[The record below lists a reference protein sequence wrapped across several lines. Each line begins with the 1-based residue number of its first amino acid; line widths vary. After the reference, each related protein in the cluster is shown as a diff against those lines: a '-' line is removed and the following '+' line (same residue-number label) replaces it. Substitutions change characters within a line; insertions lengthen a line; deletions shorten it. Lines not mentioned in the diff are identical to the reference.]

1 MSGKQGQGGQEKHG
15 CYGGKEEHI
24 HQRLQE
30 EDEREDIATGDAREI
45 ARELLTD
52 KGFRPDE
59 IQENVSFKV
68 SSADGTPYVAGID
81 YLVSIA
87 GRPLIAVMCSM
98 AVESRERHVL
108 ALARSVLDKPIPFC
122 AVTDGLNAHFLE
134 AASGKLLS
142 KTQEEFPDRAQLKEM
157 AEIADTRTLDPVHR
171 SKETMVLLA
180 FEAASCPR
188 VERK

>member
-1 MSGKQGQGGQEKHG
+1 MSGTQGQGGQEKHG

-45 ARELLTD
+45 TRELLTD
-52 KGFRPDE
+52 KGFSPDE

-68 SSADGTPYVAGID
+68 SSADSTPHEAGID

-87 GRPLIAVMCSM
+87 GSPLIAIKCSM
-98 AVESRERHVL
+98 AVESRERQVL
-108 ALARSVLDKPIPFC
+108 ALARSVLDRPIPFC
-122 AVTDGLNAHFLE
+122 AVTDGLKAHVLE
-134 AASGKLLS
+134 TAGGKLLS
-142 KTQEEFPDRAQLKEM
+142 ETPEGFPDRARLKEM
-157 AEIADTRTLDPVHR
+157 ADKTDLRPLDPAR
-171 SKETMVLLA
+171 RTRETMVLLA

-188 VERK
+188 VESK